1 MSLKIIRKQPAEVI
15 DVDCNFD
22 RFFAA
27 DATQGDYI
35 LSAAVTVD
43 PTGTLVLGP
52 TPRPVYEIV
61 AGKTDGIA
69 AHRIKVWAGAGTSG
83 VSYKVTVL
91 ATMNSGRIE
100 EQDFTIRVQ
109 AV

>member
-1 MSLKIIRKQPAEVI
+1 MSLKIIRKQPDEVI
-15 DVDCNFD
+15 DVDVNFD

-35 LSAAVTVD
+35 LSAAVTVQ
-43 PTGTLVLGP
+43 TGTLVLGP
-52 TPRPVYEIV
+52 DARPDYEIV
-61 AGKTDGIA
+61 PGKTDGIA
-69 AHRIKVWAGAGTSG
+69 AHRIKVWLGAGTSG

-100 EQDFTIRVQ
+100 EQDFTVRVQ